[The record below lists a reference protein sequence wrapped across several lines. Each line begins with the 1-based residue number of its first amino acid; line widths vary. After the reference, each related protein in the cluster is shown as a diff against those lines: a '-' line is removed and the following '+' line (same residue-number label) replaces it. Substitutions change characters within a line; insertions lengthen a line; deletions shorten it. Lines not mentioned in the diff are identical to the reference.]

1 MEGILIS
8 AMRSQGDLEKK
19 EKVLWEGTHRVEYLE
34 TLGTLVQ
41 FSTFVPLCQ
50 QPYNPSPSYI
60 KDYYEESIQHNAG
73 QKQAASKCTF
83 PSTLCHSGTKLAL
96 LQTLFSPLTVDEAS
110 WLIASSPLVYVCVQ
124 GRGFSNAPPLLQHQI
139 FSLHWS
145 ILCQH
150 LNIISPILITNKN
163 S

>member
-19 EKVLWEGTHRVEYLE
+19 KEKVLWEGTHRAECLK

-60 KDYYEESIQHNAG
+60 KDYYEES
-73 QKQAASKCTF
+73 T
-83 PSTLCHSGTKLAL
+83 
-96 LQTLFSPLTVDEAS
+96 
-110 WLIASSPLVYVCVQ
+110 
-124 GRGFSNAPPLLQHQI
+124 
-139 FSLHWS
+139 
-145 ILCQH
+145 
-150 LNIISPILITNKN
+150 
-163 S
+163 